1 VKDFVPPRE
10 IGTLHTENAVS
21 VFKTARVSED
31 GLSQDS
37 LLLPTREELA
47 DRAFDTIQFWME
59 GGRSQ
64 LLSRDQALV
73 IASWALQI
81 AGEND
86 LKHQVLAELV
96 VLPDNY
102 G

>member
-1 VKDFVPPRE
+1 
-10 IGTLHTENAVS
+10 VS
-21 VFKTARVSED
+21 VFNTATVSED

-37 LLLPTREELA
+37 LLLPTREELG

-59 GGRSQ
+59 SGYSQ
-64 LLSRDQALV
+64 LISRDQALT
-73 IASWALQI
+73 IATWALKI
-81 AGEND
+81 AGEED
-86 LKHQVLAELV
+86 LKHQVLAQLV